1 MVINSCNYSCY
12 IYSVC
17 HKKCTENL
25 AKFKQLEPRQFKVE
39 ANSKKR
45 DLGVDH
51 LTFEGG
57 GGGGRIDL
65 YKIFL
70 FSLASGAGN
79 FFRAVHAFFYYH
91 SCCMIFLTVK
101 A

>member
-51 LTFEGG
+51 LAFEGG
-57 GGGGRIDL
+57 GGWKNWFVQDFS
-65 YKIFL
+65 FL
-70 FSLASGAGN
+70 AGQWCRQ
-79 FFRAVHAFFYYH
+79 FF
-91 SCCMIFLTVK
+91 
-101 A
+101 